1 MGEVRLILALRRE
14 EISRDRQRDGDD
26 EGDEDS
32 VTTQGQD

>member
-1 MGEVRLILALRRE
+1 MGEVRLIVALRRE

-32 VTTQGQD
+32 VAAQGRD